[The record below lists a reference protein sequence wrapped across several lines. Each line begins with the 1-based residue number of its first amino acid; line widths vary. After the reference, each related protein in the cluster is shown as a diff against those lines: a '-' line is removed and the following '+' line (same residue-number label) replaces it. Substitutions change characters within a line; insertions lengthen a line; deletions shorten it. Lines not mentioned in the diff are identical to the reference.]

1 MLYLTNKEPAEEV
14 VSDVF
19 TNVWLSRKN
28 LQHIGNPEVYL
39 FVAVKNRSLNYLK
52 QFSRHH
58 MVSLGAGDAEMLLSA
73 LCPEKET
80 EQRELREKMNE
91 AIASLPRQC
100 QLVFR
105 LIKEDGMKYKQAAV
119 ILQISPRTVQT
130 HLFRAIEKL
139 RESLQPYV
147 NQRHGGVPFNWSA
160 VPAELLLLTLLFF
173 Y

>member
-1 MLYLTNKEPAEEV
+1 LNHTKPEISHLWFRVCESSDSAAFESLFHLYYPRLLRFSVLYLTNKEPAEEV

-80 EQRELREKMNE
+80 EQRELREKMMKPLLPCPVN
-91 AIASLPRQC
+91 ASWC
-100 QLVFR
+100 
-105 LIKEDGMKYKQAAV
+105 
-119 ILQISPRTVQT
+119 
-130 HLFRAIEKL
+130 
-139 RESLQPYV
+139 
-147 NQRHGGVPFNWSA
+147 SA
-160 VPAELLLLTLLFF
+160 
-173 Y
+173 